1 MSFDNVVRANPA
13 QTTQMIETIENE
25 YAVEVRKALQII
37 TGSKDIQSSNGN
49 KLYEI
54 VKKLDI
60 DTAREVLEIGAD
72 SYDNSFHKYPS
83 ASFWND
89 IKNEV
94 LRKRR
99 VWSAKAEVSKQQPG
113 EERLRV
119 QQMAR
124 EAMKKFAPPSKKDKE
139 QNLYSK
145 KFARYKKYVE
155 DDLVRVEDPADYLF
169 QQWIP
174 RKQAEMID
182 VYYHDPVD
190 WVKQREDD
198 LGRM

>member
-1 MSFDNVVRANPA
+1 MSFNNVVRANPA
-13 QTTQMIETIENE
+13 QTTQMIETSENE

-54 VKKLDI
+54 VKKFDI
-60 DTAREVLEIGAD
+60 DTAREVLEIGAN

-83 ASFWND
+83 ASFWNG

-99 VWSAKAEVSKQQPG
+99 VWSAKAEVSNKQPE
-113 EERLRV
+113 EERSRV

-124 EAMKKFAPPSKKDKE
+124 EAMKKFASPSKKGEE

-155 DDLVRVEDPADYLF
+155 DDLVRVEDQKSDLF
-169 QQWIP
+169 QKWVP
-174 RKQAEMID
+174 RKQATMAG

-190 WVKQREDD
+190 WVKQREDE